1 MNTMTLE
8 EIQNKIEEL
17 EAEIEEK
24 QELIKKLEEDEYDN
38 NANHSLNIRQ
48 ATGSIRQLK
57 MEVNLLQIK
66 IDTEDYYDYYED

>member
-24 QELIKKLEEDEYDN
+24 RDLLKKFEEDEYDN
-38 NANHSLNIRQ
+38 NVNHASNIRQ
-48 ATGSIRQLK
+48 AKQVINQLK
-57 MEVNLLQIK
+57 MEVDQLQIK

>member
-38 NANHSLNIRQ
+38 NANHASKIKQVNEVI
-48 ATGSIRQLK
+48 SQLK
-57 MEVNLLQIK
+57 MEVDQLQIK